1 MSLFVISP
9 HLAVFALISVPT
21 AVLIGSSLG
30 KKLRDLSKRSQA
42 QVIFHII
49 WSHHNFSI
57 QNYFYQAERAA
68 EVCQEAF
75 ANIRTVKASACESEE
90 MELFQREIAES
101 ARLSEE
107 LGVGIAV
114 FQALTNLFLNCMV
127 LSTIYFGGHLMTT
140 ESMTPGQLM
149 AFMVASQ
156 GVQRSLSQGSILLG
170 TLIRGLSSGT
180 RVFDYLK
187 IQPKIDL
194 VDGFIIPDEKLKG
207 EIRFENVSFTYP
219 NRPDQIVLENFTL
232 TLKPGQTVALVGA
245 SGSGKSTVAALL
257 ERFYE
262 PTSGKIYIDGV
273 ELAEISPVWL
283 RSEVIGLIE
292 QQPILFSTTIFKNIQ
307 YGRPHAT
314 EEEVLE
320 ASKFSQSHSFV
331 IDLPKAYDT
340 QVGERGGQLSGGQRQ
355 RIAIARAL
363 LKKPIILILD
373 EATSALDA
381 QSESVVQ
388 KALDDAI
395 VDRTTLVIAHR
406 LSTIQNADLIV
417 VLNHGRIVETGNHQ
431 SLMMKKGFYYDL
443 VRQQQQESGDER
455 SRG

>member
-1 MSLFVISP
+1 MISP

-30 KKLRDLSKRSQA
+30 KKLRELSKRSQA
-42 QVIFHII
+42 Q
-49 WSHHNFSI
+49 S
-57 QNYFYQAERAA
+57 ERAA

-90 MELFQREIAES
+90 MELFQREISES

-127 LSTIYFGGHLMTT
+127 LSTIYFGGHLMAKD
-140 ESMTPGQLM
+140 SMTPGQLM

-194 VDGFIIPDEKLKG
+194 VDGLVIPDDKLKG

-219 NRPDQIVLENFTL
+219 NRPDQVVLRNFSL

-262 PTSGKIYIDGV
+262 PSSGKIYIDGV
-273 ELAEISPVWL
+273 ELSEISPVWL

-292 QQPILFSTTIFKNIQ
+292 QQPILFSTTIYKNIR
-307 YGRPHAT
+307 YGRPNAT

-331 IDLPKAYDT
+331 SDLPGGYQT

-381 QSESVVQ
+381 QSESIVQ

-431 SLMMKKGFYYDL
+431 NLMMKKGYYYDL
-443 VRQQQQESGDER
+443 VRQQQQEGGDER